1 MGVGGTMAPRS
12 DSPAGTPPPP
22 RTALLALLLL
32 LLLKVAFVHGLNKR
46 TFSPFHFTS
55 EPRDTVAA
63 RGSSIVL
70 NCSVRTSEGTPR
82 IEWKKD
88 GTFINLAT
96 DERRALLPGGSLQ
109 LQNVLHGKHH
119 KPDEGTYQCVA
130 TVDSL
135 GTIVSRTARLVVAG
149 VPRVTVQPEPMSAHV
164 GDAAV
169 LSCEVGGEPMPG
181 VRWQKDRAN
190 LTLDGR
196 RLALLAGG
204 ALLVEHVEAG
214 DAGVYRCVA
223 ENIASSRAS
232 DEAELEVLA
241 ESSVPRKPVFLRHA
255 SDVTVRAGLSATLDC
270 AVSGHPRPSLR
281 WLKEGHPVRESS
293 GRVTM
298 LPNGQLRFSEA
309 AVEDSGIYQ
318 CVVTGENETLK
329 AHAELSVQTAP
340 VFAKRPRDTLAY
352 EGMDVVLAC
361 SVTGHPVPTVKWVKN
376 GDIVIPSDYFQ
387 IVDDHNLKILGL
399 VRSDEG
405 IYQCIAESE
414 AGNAQSSAQLL
425 VLERDDIG
433 HSVSPNPSSHP
444 PSVTGAAA
452 NDRHRTASG
461 GEAPLP
467 SAPRDVVAAL
477 VSTRFVKLMWR
488 APADP
493 QGDILGYTVF
503 YAKEKANR
511 ERAVNT
517 TKPGDLQVTVVDL
530 HPEAEY
536 SFRVMAL
543 SRHGLGESSQTI
555 RVATQ
560 AEVQVPGPAMNL
572 EAEVT
577 SATSITL
584 SWDMPISGNGPI
596 LNYRLYYMERS
607 PGVDGEQ
614 EVDVGGQSYSMH
626 GLKKHTEYGFRVVAV
641 NRHGP
646 GASTEDVVAR
656 TYSDVPSAPPSNV
669 TIEVLNSKTI
679 IVRWLPPPQ
688 GTQNGP
694 ITGYKIRHKKGFRRG
709 ETENTEGNQLWHQL
723 SGLEKGSE
731 YSFRVAAMNIN
742 GTGPSSEW
750 VSAETFEDD
759 LDESRVPDQPSS
771 LHVRPLT
778 TSIVVSWTPPASHG
792 VMVRGYLIG
801 YGVGSPYAE
810 TIRVD
815 TKQRYYAIDNLE
827 PNHQYVISLR
837 AFNQMGQGV
846 PLYESAT
853 TRAVTVPDLPTP
865 MLPPV
870 GVQAFVISHDTI
882 RVTWA
887 DNTLAKNQRIPDA
900 RHYTIRW
907 KTYFSTTAK
916 YKTANSTTF
925 TYLVSSLKPSTLY
938 EFSVMV
944 TKGRRS
950 STWSMT
956 AQGTTMEA
964 VPSSAPK
971 DLTVISKE
979 GKPRTV
985 IVNWQ
990 PPVEANGK
998 ITGYIIYYTTDATA
1012 ELHDWVV
1019 EPVVGDRLSH
1029 QVQELTLDTGYYFK
1043 IQARNA
1049 KGMGPLSDAVSFRT
1063 PKVST
1068 TAAKGAVGE
1077 GGSWPGNP
1085 FDRASFNDAPTGQIP
1100 PPQGAR
1106 GSALDNN
1113 LLIIIVVTVG
1123 GVTVIAVIVLAVVCT
1138 RRSAAT
1144 QKKKRS
1150 AHKPNNGSGKRK
1162 GNPKDLKPPDL
1173 WIHHETVALKP
1184 MDKSPG
1190 PDSALADTPMT
1201 HGSHEIEG
1209 YGRESEDGM
1218 STMERSI
1225 AARHA
1230 MRPKIVIPGESQ
1242 SQLLATASRH
1252 HNPAKNHP
1260 SYLSLPRPP
1269 PPHHHHHHHHH
1280 HHQLSPLPPAP
1291 SPPPLTGTPSPSC
1304 SFPGPPA
1311 YDVCIVGLPGAGGG
1325 RASARDSLQQSPSG
1339 EMAPGPVPGLGESDG
1354 CPTAGPAAA
1363 AGPAVASVVADDDPP
1378 GRHLPTAHVR
1388 PSQPLTSFAVP
1399 VVPAHPSVDG
1409 AAAVGS
1415 VGPLHPQGGP
1425 QLLPA
1430 RTASVGTLGR
1440 TRAPLPVTMP
1450 SAPDAPVE
1458 PSHHPFEDTESTFG
1472 QDDEELSAEMANLE
1486 GLMKDLNAITSSG
1499 I

>member
-12 DSPAGTPPPP
+12 DSPAGTPPP

-149 VPRVTVQPEPMSAHV
+149 VPRVTVQPEPVSAHV

-255 SDVTVRAGLSATLDC
+255 SDVTVRAGSGATLDC

-309 AVEDSGIYQ
+309 AAEDSGIYQ

-425 VLERDDIG
+425 VLER
-433 HSVSPNPSSHP
+433 
-444 PSVTGAAA
+444 
-452 NDRHRTASG
+452 ASG

-543 SRHGLGESSQTI
+543 SKHGLGESSQTI

-656 TYSDVPSAPPSNV
+656 TYSDAPSAPPSNV
-669 TIEVLNSKTI
+669 TLEVLNSKTI
-679 IVRWLPPPQ
+679 VVRWLPPPQ

-853 TRAVTVPDLPTP
+853 TRAVTDPEDPAEDDLFDLFVDPFTAVPDLPTP

-925 TYLVSSLKPSTLY
+925 TYLVSGLKPSTLY

-1209 YGRESEDGM
+1209 YGNRRESEDGM

-1242 SQLLATASRH
+1242 SQPAASACVVPSDLLTALFL
-1252 HNPAKNHP
+1252 HP
-1260 SYLSLPRPP
+1260 PRPF
-1269 PPHHHHHHHHH
+1269 
-1280 HHQLSPLPPAP
+1280 A
-1291 SPPPLTGTPSPSC
+1291 
-1304 SFPGPPA
+1304 A
-1311 YDVCIVGLPGAGGG
+1311 
-1325 RASARDSLQQSPSG
+1325 DSLQQSPSG

-1415 VGPLHPQGGP
+1415 VGPLHPQG
-1425 QLLPA
+1425 LV

>member
-425 VLERDDIG
+425 VLER
-433 HSVSPNPSSHP
+433 
-444 PSVTGAAA
+444 
-452 NDRHRTASG
+452 ASG

-853 TRAVTVPDLPTP
+853 TRAVTDPEDPAEDDLFDLFVDPFTAVPDLPTP

-1209 YGRESEDGM
+1209 Y
-1218 STMERSI
+1218 
-1225 AARHA
+1225 
-1230 MRPKIVIPGESQ
+1230 
-1242 SQLLATASRH
+1242 
-1252 HNPAKNHP
+1252 
-1260 SYLSLPRPP
+1260 
-1269 PPHHHHHHHHH
+1269 
-1280 HHQLSPLPPAP
+1280 
-1291 SPPPLTGTPSPSC
+1291 
-1304 SFPGPPA
+1304 
-1311 YDVCIVGLPGAGGG
+1311 
-1325 RASARDSLQQSPSG
+1325 DSLQQSPSG

>member
-1 MGVGGTMAPRS
+1 MGVGGTMAPRN
-12 DSPAGTPPPP
+12 DSPAGTPP

-46 TFSPFHFTS
+46 AFSPFHFTS
-55 EPRDTVAA
+55 EPRDMVAA

-96 DERRALLPGGSLQ
+96 DERRSLLPGGSLQ

-149 VPRVTVQPEPMSAHV
+149 IPRVTAQPEPVSAHA

-204 ALLVEHVEAG
+204 ALLVERVEAG

-232 DEAELEVLA
+232 DEAELGVLA
-241 ESSVPRKPVFLRHA
+241 ESGAPRRPVLLRRA
-255 SDVTVRAGLSATLDC
+255 SDVTVRAGLGATLDC

-298 LPNGQLRFSEA
+298 LPNGQLRFSEV

-452 NDRHRTASG
+452 ANDRHRTASG

-543 SRHGLGESSQTI
+543 NRHGLGESSQPI

-688 GTQNGP
+688 GMQNGP

-853 TRAVTVPDLPTP
+853 TRAVTDPEDPAEDDLFDLFVDPFTAVPDLPTP

-925 TYLVSSLKPSTLY
+925 TYLVSGLKPSTLY

-1043 IQARNA
+1043 IQARNT

-1190 PDSALADTPMT
+1190 PDSALTDTPMT

-1209 YGRESEDGM
+1209 YGRDSEDGM

-1242 SQLLATASRH
+1242 SQH
-1252 HNPAKNHP
+1252 
-1260 SYLSLPRPP
+1260 
-1269 PPHHHHHHHHH
+1269 
-1280 HHQLSPLPPAP
+1280 
-1291 SPPPLTGTPSPSC
+1291 
-1304 SFPGPPA
+1304 
-1311 YDVCIVGLPGAGGG
+1311 
-1325 RASARDSLQQSPSG
+1325 SLQQSPSG
-1339 EMAPGPVPGLGESDG
+1339 EMAPGTVPGLGESDG

-1363 AGPAVASVVADDDPP
+1363 AGAAAASVVADDDAP

-1399 VVPAHPSVDG
+1399 IVPAHPSADG

>member
-1 MGVGGTMAPRS
+1 MGVGGTMAPRN
-12 DSPAGTPPPP
+12 DSPAGTPP

-46 TFSPFHFTS
+46 AFSPFHFTS
-55 EPRDTVAA
+55 EPRDMVAA

-96 DERRALLPGGSLQ
+96 DERRSLLPGGSLR

-149 VPRVTVQPEPMSAHV
+149 IPRVTAQPEPVSAHA

-204 ALLVEHVEAG
+204 ALLVERVEAG

-232 DEAELEVLA
+232 DEAELGVLA
-241 ESSVPRKPVFLRHA
+241 ESGAPRRPVLLRRA
-255 SDVTVRAGLSATLDC
+255 SDVTVRAGLGATLDC

-298 LPNGQLRFSEA
+298 LPNGQLRFSEV

-425 VLERDDIG
+425 VLER
-433 HSVSPNPSSHP
+433 
-444 PSVTGAAA
+444 
-452 NDRHRTASG
+452 ASG

-543 SRHGLGESSQTI
+543 NRHGLGESSQPI

-688 GTQNGP
+688 GMQNGP

-853 TRAVTVPDLPTP
+853 TRAVTDPEDPAEDDLFDLFVDPFTAVPDLPTP

-900 RHYTIRW
+900 RHYTIRR

-925 TYLVSSLKPSTLY
+925 TYLVSGLKPSTLY

-1043 IQARNA
+1043 IQARNT

-1113 LLIIIVVTVG
+1113 PLIIIVVTVG

-1190 PDSALADTPMT
+1190 PDSALTDTPMT

-1209 YGRESEDGM
+1209 YGRDSEDGM

-1242 SQLLATASRH
+1242 SQH
-1252 HNPAKNHP
+1252 
-1260 SYLSLPRPP
+1260 
-1269 PPHHHHHHHHH
+1269 
-1280 HHQLSPLPPAP
+1280 
-1291 SPPPLTGTPSPSC
+1291 
-1304 SFPGPPA
+1304 
-1311 YDVCIVGLPGAGGG
+1311 
-1325 RASARDSLQQSPSG
+1325 SLQQSPSG
-1339 EMAPGPVPGLGESDG
+1339 EMAPGTVPGLGESDG

-1363 AGPAVASVVADDDPP
+1363 AGAAAASVVADDDAP

-1399 VVPAHPSVDG
+1399 IVPAHPSADG

-1499 I
+1499 F

>member
-425 VLERDDIG
+425 VLER
-433 HSVSPNPSSHP
+433 
-444 PSVTGAAA
+444 
-452 NDRHRTASG
+452 ASG

-853 TRAVTVPDLPTP
+853 TRAVTDPEDPAEDDLFDLFVDPFTAVPDLPTP

-1242 SQLLATASRH
+1242 SQH
-1252 HNPAKNHP
+1252 
-1260 SYLSLPRPP
+1260 
-1269 PPHHHHHHHHH
+1269 
-1280 HHQLSPLPPAP
+1280 
-1291 SPPPLTGTPSPSC
+1291 
-1304 SFPGPPA
+1304 
-1311 YDVCIVGLPGAGGG
+1311 
-1325 RASARDSLQQSPSG
+1325 SLQQSPSG

>member
-1 MGVGGTMAPRS
+1 MGVGGTMAPRN
-12 DSPAGTPPPP
+12 DSPAGTPP

-46 TFSPFHFTS
+46 AFSPFHFTS
-55 EPRDTVAA
+55 EPRDMVAA

-96 DERRALLPGGSLQ
+96 DERRSLLPGGSLQ

-149 VPRVTVQPEPMSAHV
+149 IPRVTAQPEPVSAHA

-204 ALLVEHVEAG
+204 ALLVERVEAG

-232 DEAELEVLA
+232 DEAELGVLA
-241 ESSVPRKPVFLRHA
+241 ESGAPRRPVLLRRA
-255 SDVTVRAGLSATLDC
+255 SDVTVRAGLGATLDC

-298 LPNGQLRFSEA
+298 LPNGQLRFSEV

-452 NDRHRTASG
+452 AANDRHRTASG

-543 SRHGLGESSQTI
+543 NRHGLGESSQPI

-688 GTQNGP
+688 GMQNGP

-853 TRAVTVPDLPTP
+853 TRAVTDPEDPAEDDLFDLFVDPFTAVPDLPTP

-925 TYLVSSLKPSTLY
+925 TYLVSGLKPSTLY

-1043 IQARNA
+1043 IQARNT

-1190 PDSALADTPMT
+1190 PDSALTDTPMT

-1209 YGRESEDGM
+1209 YGRDSEDGM

-1242 SQLLATASRH
+1242 SQH
-1252 HNPAKNHP
+1252 
-1260 SYLSLPRPP
+1260 
-1269 PPHHHHHHHHH
+1269 
-1280 HHQLSPLPPAP
+1280 
-1291 SPPPLTGTPSPSC
+1291 
-1304 SFPGPPA
+1304 
-1311 YDVCIVGLPGAGGG
+1311 
-1325 RASARDSLQQSPSG
+1325 SLQQSPSG
-1339 EMAPGPVPGLGESDG
+1339 EMAPGTVPGLGESDG

-1363 AGPAVASVVADDDPP
+1363 AGAAAASVVADDDAP

-1399 VVPAHPSVDG
+1399 IVPAHPSADG

>member
-1 MGVGGTMAPRS
+1 MGVGGTMAPRN
-12 DSPAGTPPPP
+12 DSPAGTPP

-46 TFSPFHFTS
+46 AFSPFHFTS
-55 EPRDTVAA
+55 EPRDMVAA

-96 DERRALLPGGSLQ
+96 DERRSLLPGGSLQ

-149 VPRVTVQPEPMSAHV
+149 IPRVTAQPEPVSAHA

-204 ALLVEHVEAG
+204 ALLVERVEAG

-232 DEAELEVLA
+232 DEAELGVLA
-241 ESSVPRKPVFLRHA
+241 ESGAPRRPVLLRRA
-255 SDVTVRAGLSATLDC
+255 SDVTVRAGLGATLDC

-298 LPNGQLRFSEA
+298 LPNGQLRFSEV

-425 VLERDDIG
+425 VLER
-433 HSVSPNPSSHP
+433 
-444 PSVTGAAA
+444 
-452 NDRHRTASG
+452 ASG

-543 SRHGLGESSQTI
+543 NRHGLGESSQPI

-688 GTQNGP
+688 GMQNGP

-853 TRAVTVPDLPTP
+853 TRAVTDPEDPAEDDLFDLFVDPFTAVPDLPTP

-925 TYLVSSLKPSTLY
+925 TYLVSGLKPSTLY

-1043 IQARNA
+1043 IQARNT

-1190 PDSALADTPMT
+1190 PDSALTDTPMT

-1209 YGRESEDGM
+1209 Y
-1218 STMERSI
+1218 
-1225 AARHA
+1225 
-1230 MRPKIVIPGESQ
+1230 
-1242 SQLLATASRH
+1242 
-1252 HNPAKNHP
+1252 
-1260 SYLSLPRPP
+1260 
-1269 PPHHHHHHHHH
+1269 
-1280 HHQLSPLPPAP
+1280 
-1291 SPPPLTGTPSPSC
+1291 
-1304 SFPGPPA
+1304 
-1311 YDVCIVGLPGAGGG
+1311 
-1325 RASARDSLQQSPSG
+1325 DSLQQSPSG
-1339 EMAPGPVPGLGESDG
+1339 EMAPGTVPGLGESDG

-1363 AGPAVASVVADDDPP
+1363 AGAAAASVVADDDAP

-1399 VVPAHPSVDG
+1399 IVPAHPSADG

>member
-425 VLERDDIG
+425 VLER
-433 HSVSPNPSSHP
+433 
-444 PSVTGAAA
+444 
-452 NDRHRTASG
+452 ASG

-853 TRAVTVPDLPTP
+853 TRAVTDPEDPAEDDLFDLFVDPFTAVPDLPTP

-1063 PKVST
+1063 PK
-1068 TAAKGAVGE
+1068 
-1077 GGSWPGNP
+1077 
-1085 FDRASFNDAPTGQIP
+1085 DAPTGQIP

-1242 SQLLATASRH
+1242 SQH
-1252 HNPAKNHP
+1252 
-1260 SYLSLPRPP
+1260 
-1269 PPHHHHHHHHH
+1269 
-1280 HHQLSPLPPAP
+1280 
-1291 SPPPLTGTPSPSC
+1291 
-1304 SFPGPPA
+1304 
-1311 YDVCIVGLPGAGGG
+1311 
-1325 RASARDSLQQSPSG
+1325 SLQQSPSG